1 MFYLPLSLSFL
12 FFYSSTILLFSF
24 LKFFIPSFAILLR
37 SIPFHYLVY
46 SIYFSIHK
54 KNRPHIDPTL
64 NFFFLQHSFLNSE
77 KKPPH
82 FYCFSIT
89 TTFLL
94 FSLHHHHISTV
105 SLQHHHH
112 HHHHH
117 SSIVSLLHH
126 HQHHHH
132 PPAPPHFYCFHSSC
146 CFVIWVWSFWPEVG
160 LFGLCLASDLLKDKK
175 AALLLPKKTANSSG
189 TPLLIVSLH

>member
-12 FFYSSTILLFSF
+12 FSCSSTILSFSF
-24 LKFFIPSFAILLR
+24 LKFFIPSFAILLC
-37 SIPFHYLVY
+37 SFPFHHLVY

-54 KNRPHIDPTL
+54 KIDLISTLHRPYTQL
-64 NFFFLQHSFLNSE
+64 FFFATQLRE
-77 KKPPH
+77 KWKKKPPH

-112 HHHHH
+112 HH

-126 HQHHHH
+126 HHHHISIVFT
-132 PPAPPHFYCFHSSC
+132 PPVVLLFEF
-146 CFVIWVWSFWPEVG
+146 G
-160 LFGLCLASDLLKDKK
+160 LFGLRLACLAC
-175 AALLLPKKTANSSG
+175 G
-189 TPLLIVSLH
+189 WPLTL

>member
-12 FFYSSTILLFSF
+12 FSYSSTILLFSF
-24 LKFFIPSFAILLR
+24 LKFFIPSFAILLC
-37 SIPFHYLVY
+37 SFPFHHLVY

-54 KNRPHIDPTL
+54 KNRPHIDPTSTL
-64 NFFFLQHSFLNSE
+64 HSTFFFVTQLRE
-77 KKPPH
+77 KWKKPPH

-112 HHHHH
+112 HHHH

-126 HQHHHH
+126 HHHHH
-132 PPAPPHFYCFHSSC
+132 HHHHISIVFTPPVVLLFEF
-146 CFVIWVWSFWPEVG
+146 G
-160 LFGLCLASDLLKDKK
+160 LFGLRLACLAW
-175 AALLLPKKTANSSG
+175 G
-189 TPLLIVSLH
+189 WPLTL

>member
-12 FFYSSTILLFSF
+12 FSYSSTILSFSF
-24 LKFFIPSFAILLR
+24 LKFFIPSFAILLC
-37 SIPFHYLVY
+37 SFPFHHLVY

-54 KNRPHIDPTL
+54 KNRPHIDPTSTL
-64 NFFFLQHSFLNSE
+64 HSTFFFVTQLRE
-77 KKPPH
+77 KWKKKPPH

-94 FSLHHHHISTV
+94 LSLHHHHISTV

-112 HHHHH
+112 HHHH

-126 HQHHHH
+126 HHHHH
-132 PPAPPHFYCFHSSC
+132 HHISIVFTPPVVLLFEF
-146 CFVIWVWSFWPEVG
+146 G
-160 LFGLCLASDLLKDKK
+160 LFGLRLACLAC
-175 AALLLPKKTANSSG
+175 G
-189 TPLLIVSLH
+189 WPLTL

>member
-12 FFYSSTILLFSF
+12 FSYSSTILSFSF
-24 LKFFIPSFAILLR
+24 LKFFIPSFAILLC
-37 SIPFHYLVY
+37 SFPFHHLVY

-54 KNRPHIDPTL
+54 KIDLISTLHRPYTQL
-64 NFFFLQHSFLNSE
+64 FFFVTQLRE
-77 KKPPH
+77 KWKKKPPH

-112 HHHHH
+112 HH

-126 HQHHHH
+126 HHHHH
-132 PPAPPHFYCFHSSC
+132 HHISIVFTPPVVLLFEF
-146 CFVIWVWSFWPEVG
+146 G
-160 LFGLCLASDLLKDKK
+160 LFGLRLACLAC
-175 AALLLPKKTANSSG
+175 G
-189 TPLLIVSLH
+189 WPLTL